1 MAGTL
6 ALDLSVGPIVHDDGA
21 TGITQY
27 QDREKDI
34 DMNDTSYPVTDRSRV
49 RLFGGR
55 GSNDR
60 QAIHEI
66 IDAALY
72 GVVSYQIGDQPFA
85 TPTMVWRHG
94 DYLYWHGSA
103 GSRML
108 KHVSQ
113 GAAVCINFTLL
124 DGYVLSRLASA
135 HTLNYRSVMVF
146 GRPEPVAEVQARREQ
161 LKFFLSRYF
170 PGRWDEVRQPSEA
183 ELHSIIM
190 VRMRIEEGSAKRR
203 AGPPADGLAI
213 FGGEALYRQQ
223 CWAGEIPLATVAL
236 PGRPAKRLHESV
248 GTPDYVRDFAE
259 RAGYRTPADVS
270 VHDGI
275 YPVIVSDAE
284 MVGQDIRRLRL
295 AVASGPS
302 LPRMPAG
309 CHVRVGT
316 VLTDRTREARQYTVV
331 EAAADGSWCDIA
343 VLREPEGRGG
353 SRYIHDEVG
362 IGSALEIEVP
372 PNEFPIDPA
381 TRHAILIAGG
391 IGVTPIVA
399 MARELKR
406 AGTPFEV
413 HYSARG
419 MEGAAFVD
427 TLRQVCGDR
436 LSLYDTAAGHGGRIQ
451 LHKLL
456 QGRAAGTHSYTCGP
470 GAMVDAVVAA
480 AAEAGFPAEC
490 VHHEVFKAPAPLSSD
505 KPVTV
510 KFARSGREMRVEP
523 GTSIL
528 DAALSIGI
536 PVPHSCKRGECG
548 LCTTRVLDG
557 AKVSHRDRFLTEA
570 QRQQEGLACVCVC
583 WPESESVSFEL

>member
-1 MAGTL
+1 
-6 ALDLSVGPIVHDDGA
+6 
-21 TGITQY
+21 
-27 QDREKDI
+27 
-34 DMNDTSYPVTDRSRV
+34 MNDTSYPVTDRSRV

-55 GSNDR
+55 GSNEK

-72 GVVSYQIGDQPFA
+72 GVVSYQIDDQPFA

-94 DYLYWHGSA
+94 DYIYWHGSA

-113 GAAVCINFTLL
+113 GVNVCVNFTLL

-146 GRPEPVAEVQARREQ
+146 GRPEGVAAPKARREQ
-161 LKFFLSRYF
+161 LEYFLSRYF
-170 PGRWDEVRQPSEA
+170 PGRWHEVKQPSEA

-203 AGPPADGLAI
+203 SGPPADGLAI
-213 FGGEALYRQQ
+213 FGGEALYKQQ

-248 GTPDYVRDFAE
+248 ATPDYVKDFAQ
-259 RAGYRTPADVS
+259 RAGYRTPAEVNA
-270 VHDGI
+270 HDGR
-275 YPVIVSDAE
+275 YPVTVSETE
-284 MVGQDIRRLRL
+284 MVGHDIKRFRL
-295 AVASGPS
+295 AIEGGLA
-302 LPRMPAG
+302 LPPIPAG
-309 CHVRVGT
+309 SHVRIGT
-316 VLTDRTREARQYTVV
+316 VLNDRTREARQYTVV
-331 EAAADGSWCDIA
+331 EAAPDGRWCDIA
-343 VLREPEGRGG
+343 VLREDEGRGG
-353 SRYIHDEVG
+353 SRYLHDEVEVG
-362 IGSALEIEVP
+362 AALEIEVP
-372 PNEFPIDPA
+372 VNEFPLDPA

-399 MARELKR
+399 MARALQQ
-406 AGTPFEV
+406 AGTSFEV

-419 MEGAAFVD
+419 LGGAAFVD
-427 TLRQVCGDR
+427 TLREICGDA
-436 LSLYDTAAGHGGRIQ
+436 LHLYDTSAGEGARMRLLEVLAGRD
-451 LHKLL
+451 
-456 QGRAAGTHSYTCGP
+456 AGTHSYTCGP
-470 GAMVDAVVAA
+470 AALIDAVVEAA
-480 AAEAGFPAEC
+480 SAVGFPPAC
-490 VHHEVFKAPAPLSSD
+490 VHHELFKAPAPLSSD

-510 KFARSGREMRVEP
+510 LFARSKRELRVEP

-548 LCTTRVLDG
+548 LCATKLLGDG
-557 AKVSHRDRFLTEA
+557 KVSYRDRFLTDA
-570 QRQQEGLACVCVC
+570 QRSEEGLACVCVC
-583 WPESESVSFEL
+583 WVEGETLAVDL